1 LFKAIIVHQ
10 QAITGK
16 VLDVGCGSKP
26 YQDCFPLV
34 STYIGI
40 DVETSGHDHKNSIV
54 DVFYDGLSIPFT
66 NESFDSVVC
75 FEVLEHVKDPKA
87 ILGEVNRVIKD
98 HGSLLISVPFLFGE
112 HEEPYDFQRFTSFG
126 LVKLLKDAGFI
137 IVSLEKTTSEFM
149 AIAQLNI
156 LYLSR
161 HWESKIRG
169 FNRIKQYLIIAPL
182 TAATLVIDKLITR
195 HQKGFCN
202 IVVLAKKS

>member
-1 LFKAIIVHQ
+1 MVHQ
-10 QAITGK
+10 QAITGR

-34 STYIGI
+34 SAYIGI
-40 DVETSGHDHKNSIV
+40 DVEASGHDHENSKV
-54 DVFYDGLSIPFT
+54 DVFYDGLNIPFT

-75 FEVLEHVKDPKA
+75 FEVLEHVEDPK
-87 ILGEVNRVIKD
+87 ITLEEIKRVIKD
-98 HGSLLISVPFLFGE
+98 HGSLLISVPFLYGE

-126 LVKLLKDAGFI
+126 LIKLLDDVGFNV
-137 IVSLEKTTSEFM
+137 VSLEKTTSEFM

-161 HWESKIRG
+161 HWGIKIRG
-169 FNRIKQYLIIAPL
+169 FNRFKQYLIISPL
-182 TAATLVIDKLITR
+182 TVATILIDRHITKN
-195 HQKGFCN
+195 QKGFCN

>member
-1 LFKAIIVHQ
+1 M
-10 QAITGK
+10 
-16 VLDVGCGSKP
+16 LDVGCGSKP

-34 STYIGI
+34 SAYIGI
-40 DVETSGHDHKNSIV
+40 EVETSGHDHKNSIV
-54 DVFYDGLSIPFT
+54 DFFYDGLNIPFT

-75 FEVLEHVKDPKA
+75 FEVLEHVNDPKA
-87 ILGEVNRVIKD
+87 ILDEVNRVIKD
-98 HGSLLISVPFLFGE
+98 DGSLLISVPFLFGE

-126 LVKLLKDAGFI
+126 LVKLLNDTGFSM
-137 IVSLEKTTSEFM
+137 VSLEKTTSEFM

-161 HWESKIRG
+161 HWGNKIRG
-169 FNRIKQYLIIAPL
+169 FNRIKQYLVITPL
-182 TAATLVIDKLITR
+182 TVATLIIDRLIIR

>member
-1 LFKAIIVHQ
+1 MVHQ

-26 YQDCFPLV
+26 YEDCFPLV
-34 STYIGI
+34 SAYIGI

-75 FEVLEHVKDPKA
+75 FEVLEHVKDPKV
-87 ILGEVNRVIKD
+87 ILQEVNRVMKD
-98 HGSLLISVPFLFGE
+98 NGSLLISVPFLFGE
-112 HEEPYDFQRFTSFG
+112 HEEPYDFQRYTSFG
-126 LVKLLKDAGFI
+126 LTRLLKDAGFDV
-137 IVSLEKTTSEFM
+137 VSLEKTTSEFM

-161 HWESKIRG
+161 HLGSKIRG
-169 FNRIKQYLIIAPL
+169 FNRVKQYLIIAPL
-182 TAATLVIDKLITR
+182 TVTILIIDKLITR
-195 HQKGFCN
+195 HEKGFCN
-202 IVVLAKKS
+202 IVVLAKKP

>member
-1 LFKAIIVHQ
+1 MVHQ

-26 YQDCFPLV
+26 YQGCFPLV

-40 DVETSGHDHKNSIV
+40 DVETSGHDHENSKV
-54 DVFYDGLSIPFT
+54 DVFYDGMSIPFT
-66 NESFDSVVC
+66 NEIFDSVVC
-75 FEVLEHVKDPKA
+75 FEVLEHVKDPKT
-87 ILGEVNRVIKD
+87 ILEEINRVIKE

-126 LVKLLKDAGFI
+126 LVKLLNDVGFNV
-137 IVSLEKTTSEFM
+137 VSLEKTTSEFM

-161 HWESKIRG
+161 HWGIKIRG
-169 FNRIKQYLIIAPL
+169 FNRIKQYLIISPL
-182 TAATLVIDKLITR
+182 TVATILIDRYIIK
-195 HQKGFCN
+195 HQNGFCN

>member
-1 LFKAIIVHQ
+1 MVHR

-98 HGSLLISVPFLFGE
+98 HGSLLISVPFLIGE

-182 TAATLVIDKLITR
+182 TVASLVIDKFITR

-202 IVVLAKKS
+202 IVVLAKKL

>member
-1 LFKAIIVHQ
+1 MVHQ

-26 YQDCFPLV
+26 YQDCFPLA
-34 STYIGI
+34 SAYIGI
-40 DVETSGHDHKNSIV
+40 DVETSGHDHENSKV
-54 DVFYDGLSIPFT
+54 DVFYDGMSIPFT

-75 FEVLEHVKDPKA
+75 FEVLEHVKDPKT
-87 ILGEVNRVIKD
+87 ILEEINRVIKE

-126 LVKLLKDAGFI
+126 LVKLLNDVGFNV
-137 IVSLEKTTSEFM
+137 VSLEKTTSEFM

-161 HWESKIRG
+161 HWGIKIRG
-169 FNRIKQYLIIAPL
+169 FNRIKQYLIISPL
-182 TAATLVIDKLITR
+182 TVASILIDRYITK
-195 HQKGFCN
+195 HQSGFCN